1 MTPTRNHVYQV
12 LRSRLAVH
20 HSREASALIA
30 LSGVICLAFSDAVL
44 TGLVVDFLIPI
55 PVPIIAPM
63 LAGVAIGLGAGS
75 RIDCQILAGRSL
87 IVPRIIWSATL
98 LVSACAFTATAS
110 VSGDVSAVSILRN
123 CLIFGAL
130 GISTTIFF
138 GPVGSWIGPSVAGL
152 FLILFGGARPEGPP
166 PWAFAL
172 RDEPAVGQLLFAL
185 GAYAV
190 ITLLYASAGSNR
202 QVRVPSAWT

>member
-1 MTPTRNHVYQV
+1 M
-12 LRSRLAVH
+12 
-20 HSREASALIA
+20 IA
-30 LSGVICLAFSDAVL
+30 LSGLICIAFSDAAL

-75 RIDCQILAGRSL
+75 RIDTQILTERSL
-87 IVPRIIWSATL
+87 VFPRIFWSVTL
-98 LVSACAFTATAS
+98 LISACVFTVTAS
-110 VSGDVSAVSILRN
+110 VLGDVSAASILRN

-130 GISTTIFF
+130 GIIATVSF

-152 FLILFGGARPEGPP
+152 FLILFGGARPEGLP

-172 RDEPAVGQLLFAL
+172 RDDTTSRHLVFAVG
-185 GAYAV
+185 AYV
-190 ITLLYASAGSNR
+190 VVTLLYARVGGNR
-202 QVRVPSAWT
+202 QMRVTSSWT